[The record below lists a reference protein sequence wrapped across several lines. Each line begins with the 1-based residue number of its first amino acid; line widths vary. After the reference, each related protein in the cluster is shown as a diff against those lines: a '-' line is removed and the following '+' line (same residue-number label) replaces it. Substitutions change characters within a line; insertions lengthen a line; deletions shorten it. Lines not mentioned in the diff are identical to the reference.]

1 MAVIKEDP
9 RALECE
15 IIETKIKYVDEI
27 IKEERDLMNLMPMR
41 DKVKCYQDYVLGAYD
56 IASIFEELIN
66 SCNRS
71 IGIAICALRDLD
83 RIKQDHPNF
92 SIRSYIRSK
101 DPDADLA
108 KAAMVL
114 TEFTPAVVE
123 RIIYSIY
130 NSKELFDRETMDMRL
145 YDAYNAR
152 LED

>member
-1 MAVIKEDP
+1 MKEKEDA

-15 IIETKIKYVDEI
+15 IIESKIKYVEEI
-27 IKEERDLMNLMPMR
+27 VKEERGVTDTMPMR
-41 DKVKCYQDYVLGAYD
+41 DKIRCYQNYVLGAFD
-56 IASIFEELIN
+56 IASVFEELIN

-83 RIKQDHPNF
+83 RIKKDHPNF
-92 SIRSYIRSK
+92 AFRSYIRSK

-123 RIIYSIY
+123 RIAYSIY
-130 NSKELFDRETMDMRL
+130 NTKELFDRETMDIRL
-145 YDAYNAR
+145 HDAYNAR

>member
-1 MAVIKEDP
+1 MKEQKDS

-15 IIETKIKYVDEI
+15 IIGSKIKYVEEI
-27 IKEERDLMNLMPMR
+27 IKEESGLIDSMPMR
-41 DKVKCYQDYVLGAYD
+41 DKIKCYQDYVLGAYD

-83 RIKQDHPNF
+83 RIRRDNPGLAF
-92 SIRSYIRSK
+92 RSYIRSK
-101 DPDADLA
+101 DPDSDLA

-123 RIIYSIY
+123 RIVYAIY
-130 NSKELFDRETMDMRL
+130 NTKELFDRETMDMRL
-145 YDAYNAR
+145 HDAYNAR
-152 LED
+152 LDD